1 MFLTFITFLPI
12 IGAFFLA
19 FFPKENEGAIKQ
31 TALAVA
37 AADFL
42 LSLFLWANFDN
53 STHKMQ
59 FELNISWIESW
70 GINYHIGLDGI
81 SLLLY
86 VMTTFLTL
94 ICIIASWDVKKHI
107 REYMMAMLALSTGML
122 GVFISLDLFIF
133 YVFWE
138 FQLVP
143 MYIIVGVWGGPRR
156 IYAAVKFFIYT
167 AVGSLLMLVAI
178 IWIYFHVKE
187 TTGVATADILTDGR
201 LILGVARGAFPWE
214 MKRLGTPI
222 EHSKEKFTESLE
234 VLQKLLSEEEVSFSG
249 KYYNFE
255 ALTIMPRPI
264 TQPIPI
270 MIAAMDPKSI
280 KNAALRGF
288 HVQSTV
294 LSGTRELLMERVNAF
309 RDGCE
314 ELGEK
319 GKLLKLSMQR
329 MMFVAKDE
337 KDAEIKNKLAYEYYK
352 RFDNMFTGPG
362 KVKNGNIIPLP
373 RKQSFEEMKDNL
385 LICPINELIDK
396 LSIYAE
402 SGVDE
407 FIISSSFGQ
416 EQNETIESMHK
427 ISEEII
433 PYFKNSKNQVA

>member
-1 MFLTFITFLPI
+1 MMPSPLQMAVKIASLT
-12 IGAFFLA
+12 
-19 FFPKENEGAIKQ
+19 K
-31 TALAVA
+31 
-37 AADFL
+37 
-42 LSLFLWANFDN
+42 
-53 STHKMQ
+53 
-59 FELNISWIESW
+59 NIS
-70 GINYHIGLDGI
+70 I
-81 SLLLY
+81 STSVAVLPLHD
-86 VMTTFLTL
+86 MRT
-94 ICIIASWDVKKHI
+94 
-107 REYMMAMLALSTGML
+107 
-122 GVFISLDLFIF
+122 
-133 YVFWE
+133 
-138 FQLVP
+138 
-143 MYIIVGVWGGPRR
+143 
-156 IYAAVKFFIYT
+156 YA
-167 AVGSLLMLVAI
+167 G
-178 IWIYFHVKE
+178 E
-187 TTGVATADILTDGR
+187 VATADILTDGR

-270 MIAAMDPKSI
+270 MIAAMDPNSI

-294 LSGTRELLMERVNAF
+294 LSGTKELLMERVNAF
-309 RDGCE
+309 REGCE

-337 KDAEIKNKLAYEYYK
+337 KDAEKKNKLAYEYYK

-402 SGVDE
+402 AGVDE

-433 PYFKNSKNQVA
+433 PYFKNSKYQVA

>member
-1 MFLTFITFLPI
+1 MDFNHFLTSYMPNPNVGSKVHFQNMIEQSI
-12 IGAFFLA
+12 LA
-19 FFPKENEGAIKQ
+19 EKLGYKKVSIPEHHLINLLMMPSPLQ
-31 TALAVA
+31 MAVKIA
-37 AADFL
+37 
-42 LSLFLWANFDN
+42 SL
-53 STHKMQ
+53 TK
-59 FELNISWIESW
+59 NIS
-70 GINYHIGLDGI
+70 I
-81 SLLLY
+81 STSVAVLPLHD
-86 VMTTFLTL
+86 MRT
-94 ICIIASWDVKKHI
+94 
-107 REYMMAMLALSTGML
+107 
-122 GVFISLDLFIF
+122 
-133 YVFWE
+133 
-138 FQLVP
+138 
-143 MYIIVGVWGGPRR
+143 
-156 IYAAVKFFIYT
+156 YA
-167 AVGSLLMLVAI
+167 G
-178 IWIYFHVKE
+178 E
-187 TTGVATADILTDGR
+187 VATADILTDGR

-234 VLQKLLSEEEVSFSG
+234 VLQKLLSEEEVSFNG

-255 ALTIMPRPI
+255 NLTIMPRPI

-270 MIAAMDPKSI
+270 MIAAMDPNSI
-280 KNAALRGF
+280 KNAAMRGF

-294 LSGTRELLMERVNAF
+294 LSGTKELLMERVNAF

-337 KDAEIKNKLAYEYYK
+337 KDAEKKNKLAYEYYK
-352 RFDNMFTGPG
+352 RFDNMFAGPG

-402 SGVDE
+402 AGVDE

>member
-1 MFLTFITFLPI
+1 MIEQSILAEKLGYKKVSIPEHHLINLLMMPSPLQMAVKIASLT
-12 IGAFFLA
+12 
-19 FFPKENEGAIKQ
+19 K
-31 TALAVA
+31 
-37 AADFL
+37 
-42 LSLFLWANFDN
+42 
-53 STHKMQ
+53 
-59 FELNISWIESW
+59 NIS
-70 GINYHIGLDGI
+70 I
-81 SLLLY
+81 STSVAVLPLHD
-86 VMTTFLTL
+86 MRT
-94 ICIIASWDVKKHI
+94 
-107 REYMMAMLALSTGML
+107 
-122 GVFISLDLFIF
+122 
-133 YVFWE
+133 
-138 FQLVP
+138 
-143 MYIIVGVWGGPRR
+143 
-156 IYAAVKFFIYT
+156 YA
-167 AVGSLLMLVAI
+167 G
-178 IWIYFHVKE
+178 E
-187 TTGVATADILTDGR
+187 VATADILTDGR

-264 TQPIPI
+264 TQPYPI
-270 MIAAMDPKSI
+270 MIAAMDPNSI

-294 LSGTRELLMERVNAF
+294 LSGTKELLMERVNAF
-309 RDGCE
+309 REGCE

-337 KDAEIKNKLAYEYYK
+337 KDAEKKNKLAYEYYK

-402 SGVDE
+402 AGRR
-407 FIISSSFGQ
+407 
-416 EQNETIESMHK
+416 
-427 ISEEII
+427 
-433 PYFKNSKNQVA
+433 

>member
-1 MFLTFITFLPI
+1 MDFNHFLTSYMPNPNVGSKVHFQNMIEQSI
-12 IGAFFLA
+12 LA
-19 FFPKENEGAIKQ
+19 EKLGYKKVSIPEHHLINLLMMPSPLQ
-31 TALAVA
+31 MAVKIA
-37 AADFL
+37 
-42 LSLFLWANFDN
+42 SL
-53 STHKMQ
+53 TK
-59 FELNISWIESW
+59 NIS
-70 GINYHIGLDGI
+70 I
-81 SLLLY
+81 STSVAVLPLHD
-86 VMTTFLTL
+86 MRT
-94 ICIIASWDVKKHI
+94 
-107 REYMMAMLALSTGML
+107 
-122 GVFISLDLFIF
+122 
-133 YVFWE
+133 
-138 FQLVP
+138 
-143 MYIIVGVWGGPRR
+143 
-156 IYAAVKFFIYT
+156 YA
-167 AVGSLLMLVAI
+167 G
-178 IWIYFHVKE
+178 E
-187 TTGVATADILTDGR
+187 VATADILTDGR

-402 SGVDE
+402 AGVDE
-407 FIISSSFGQ
+407 FIISSNFGQ